1 MENEQVLTVL
11 SIIGAIFFLI
21 LIVIY
26 IIVIFSAIYE
36 VLETD
41 KLLKIME
48 TKNEQNISDI
58 LESFVNTIKK
68 DKDVKS
74 ALVLIETKY
83 DRIIQVKG
91 RGTSISES
99 LYELCKV
106 VPSIKHTLKVA
117 LFVLE
122 KEKQEKVT
130 DESN

>member
-1 MENEQVLTVL
+1 
-11 SIIGAIFFLI
+11 
-21 LIVIY
+21 
-26 IIVIFSAIYE
+26 
-36 VLETD
+36 
-41 KLLKIME
+41 ME

-91 RGTSISES
+91 GAKDLAIS

-106 VPSIKHTLKVA
+106 VPQIKYVMKV
-117 LFVLE
+117 VLE
-122 KEKQEKVT
+122 TLEEEDKT

>member
-11 SIIGAIFFLI
+11 SVIGAIFFLI

-48 TKNEQNISDI
+48 TKNEQNISEI
-58 LESFVNTIKK
+58 LVSFVNTIKK

-83 DRIIQVKG
+83 DRIIHVKG
-91 RGTSISES
+91 RGTNISES
-99 LYELCKV
+99 LYELCKA

-122 KEKQEKVT
+122 NEEQATAT
-130 DESN
+130 DEAN

>member
-1 MENEQVLTVL
+1 
-11 SIIGAIFFLI
+11 
-21 LIVIY
+21 
-26 IIVIFSAIYE
+26 
-36 VLETD
+36 
-41 KLLKIME
+41 ME
-48 TKNEQNISDI
+48 TKNEQNINDI

-91 RGTSISES
+91 LGTSISES

-106 VPSIKHTLKVA
+106 VPLIKHALKVA

-122 KEKQEKVT
+122 NEEPAKAT
-130 DESN
+130 DEAN

>member
-83 DRIIQVKG
+83 DRIIQG

-122 KEKQEKVT
+122 KEKQAKAT

>member
-74 ALVLIETKY
+74 SLVLIETKY

-91 RGTSISES
+91 WGTSISES
-99 LYELCKV
+99 LYELCKEVPKIKNVMEV
-106 VPSIKHTLKVA
+106 VLEA
-117 LFVLE
+117 LE
-122 KEKQEKVT
+122 KEGKN
-130 DESN
+130 DEAN

>member
-74 ALVLIETKY
+74 SLVLIETKY

-91 RGTSISES
+91 CGTSISES
-99 LYELCKV
+99 LYELWKE
-106 VPSIKHTLKVA
+106 VPSIKNVMEVVLKA
-117 LFVLE
+117 LE
-122 KEKQEKVT
+122 KEKQAKAT

>member
-1 MENEQVLTVL
+1 
-11 SIIGAIFFLI
+11 
-21 LIVIY
+21 
-26 IIVIFSAIYE
+26 
-36 VLETD
+36 
-41 KLLKIME
+41 ME

-91 RGTSISES
+91 CGTSISES

-122 KEKQEKVT
+122 NEKQAKAT
-130 DESN
+130 DEAN

>member
-48 TKNEQNISDI
+48 TKKKQNISDI
-58 LESFVNTIKK
+58 FNSFVETRKRDNNIK
-68 DKDVKS
+68 S
-74 ALVLIETKY
+74 SLVVIETNDDMFIHVEGGAK
-83 DRIIQVKG
+83 DLAF
-91 RGTSISES
+91 S
-99 LYELCKV
+99 LYELCKA
-106 VPSIKHTLKVA
+106 VPQIKH
-117 LFVLE
+117 VLE
-122 KEKQEKVT
+122 VVLLILEEEKQEKVT

>member
-48 TKNEQNISDI
+48 TKKKQNTSEI

-91 RGTSISES
+91 CGTSISES
-99 LYELCKV
+99 LYELCKA

-122 KEKQEKVT
+122 DEKQAKAT
-130 DESN
+130 DEAN